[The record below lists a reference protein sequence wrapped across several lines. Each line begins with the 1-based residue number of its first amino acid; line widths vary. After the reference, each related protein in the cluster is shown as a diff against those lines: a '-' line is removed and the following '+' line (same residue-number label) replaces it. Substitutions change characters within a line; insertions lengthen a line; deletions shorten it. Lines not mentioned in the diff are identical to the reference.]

1 MQRAVLL
8 PVLVSS
14 LVSAA
19 VALAV
24 AVLVFPPHSQAA
36 QDAQTAQP
44 PYPVLRAERFEVVD
58 GQGALRMRFGV
69 EQSGAANVVVYDPS
83 GRMRL
88 AVGLADDGQPVMGF
102 WDPAGQP
109 RLGAGFDPAGG
120 PSFVIR
126 GDQGQVLWQ
135 APPQQAAPAQPAR

>member
-1 MQRAVLL
+1 M
-8 PVLVSS
+8 LVSS

-19 VALAV
+19 VALSV

-36 QDAQTAQP
+36 QDPQPGQPAQP
-44 PYPVLRAERFEVVD
+44 AQQAYPVLRAERFEVVD
-58 GQGALRMRFGV
+58 AQGALRMRLGV

-109 RLGAGFDPAGG
+109 RLGAGFDPTGG
-120 PSFVIR
+120 PSYVIR
-126 GDQGQVLWQ
+126 GDGGQVIWQ
-135 APPQQAAPAQPAR
+135 APPTQPSR

>member
-19 VALAV
+19 VALA
-24 AVLVFPPHSQAA
+24 AAILVFPPHSQAA
-36 QDAQTAQP
+36 QNAQP

-58 GQGALRMRFGV
+58 AQGALRMRLGV

-83 GRMRL
+83 GRLRL

-120 PSFVIR
+120 PSLVIR
-126 GDQGQVLWQ
+126 GDQGQVVWQ
-135 APPQQAAPAQPAR
+135 APPAQPSR